1 MSLEGYKTDGP
12 RHWLLIAAIA
22 VACAGSRAWAANDV
36 PVPASCTLDVN
47 QKLAQLLRARQR
59 NPVDNVMLCGTSTG
73 PSQTESGGEHGDHQ
87 IIPVR
92 VQLPDGSTRSIEV
105 VTDDDLDGKVTA
117 PANAAIFAYGQAFF
131 TSTGR
136 YAAGVHEVH
145 CWTHTGADNG
155 WVVVNGTKYPAV
167 SCN

>member
-36 PVPASCTLDVN
+36 PVPASRTPDVN

-117 PANAAIFAYGQAFF
+117 RPMA
-131 TSTGR
+131 SR
-136 YAAGVHEVH
+136 
-145 CWTHTGADNG
+145 CC
-155 WVVVNGTKYPAV
+155 
-167 SCN
+167 SR